1 MTRKLILNVGLNI
14 GGTTAISA
22 AVAKEI
28 LIANGFVLGNEAL
41 VESDTEPALVIEA
54 WPVHALHNT
63 GVAIYQSAADLQQD
77 CIAAYNPTTDRGFLI
92 GPRAAAWGAFNPE
105 FFFGL
110 DGQRLAA
117 RIRRAA

>member
-54 WPVHALHNT
+54 WPVHALTSVGNSLH
-63 GVAIYQSAADLQQD
+63 QSAQDLQQD
-77 CIAAYNPTTDRGFLI
+77 CIAAYNPATNKGVLI
-92 GPRAAAWGAFNPE
+92 GPRAAAWGTFNPE
-105 FFFGL
+105 FFFNL
-110 DGQRLAA
+110 DGQRLSATVTQ
-117 RIRRAA
+117 